1 MEVSTTKGLGSA
13 IKVCASL
20 VKAVGPLLLS
30 QFDYSK
36 FKYLDFKTKQ
46 AQSAGYAEYLL
57 AEARTLVEIKAEQT
71 RESFKKTGLERLQS
85 EQNIKLISKEINKL
99 LVYSKVPAHISY
111 PEGDKEPLESNTAD
125 DSIEINETWLDRFND
140 LASKLNEEW
149 RQNILAKSFVLE
161 AENPGTIGLDTLF
174 TIAQL
179 DQKSFYFFDAILS
192 ISLKLYEVFFL
203 PLEKGTLEIIVNVNG
218 TEHDIGNIIYQLKHT
233 GLLIH
238 EEGLGANLSPGK
250 LVQFR
255 YDNDVLAAIPSEQ
268 VHFAG
273 IMTSRSG
280 SALAT
285 LCTINPNEIGVEIF
299 HSFEEVLVQNN
310 SLYKRY
316 SVTEEQK

>member
-1 MEVSTTKGLGSA
+1 MDVSTTKKLGSA

-36 FKYLDFKTKQ
+36 LKYLDFKAKQ
-46 AQSAGYAEYLL
+46 AQSAGYAEYLI

-99 LVYSKVPAHISY
+99 LVYSKVPSHISFL
-111 PEGDKEPLESNTAD
+111 EDNKESLENNATD

-140 LASKLNEEW
+140 LASKLNEDW
-149 RQNILAKSFVLE
+149 RQNILAKAFALE
-161 AENPGTIGLDTLF
+161 AEKPGTIGLDTLF

-203 PLEKGTLEIIVNVNG
+203 PLEKSTLGITLNVNG
-218 TEHDIGNIIYQLKHT
+218 SEHDVGNILYQLKHT

-238 EEGLGANLSPGK
+238 EEGLGASLSPGN

-255 YDNDVLAAIPSEQ
+255 YHDIVLAAIPPKQ

-280 SALAT
+280 SALGT
-285 LCTINPNEIGVEIF
+285 LCTVKPNDIGLEIF
-299 HSFEEVLVQNN
+299 NSFENALVHNN
-310 SLYKRY
+310 SFHKRY
-316 SVTEEQK
+316 STTKE